1 MFGSVSLFTGTQIYN
16 GMLYVSFNLFFTSLP
31 IIWFSTMDYEYPKH
45 IIVKRPR
52 LYRIGLQDLYFNKW
66 VFWRWIFY
74 AFWQSSLILFLAY
87 YTLDHLSPDENGMF
101 GGIFM
106 GGEFIFGTLVIVSN
120 MKIMISS
127 YLVSGWM
134 LFFVIGSTLFYVLCF
149 VIISFGL
156 TSSPEFGTLTM
167 MLEAP

>member
-1 MFGSVSLFTGTQIYN
+1 M
-16 GMLYVSFNLFFTSLP
+16 
-31 IIWFSTMDYEYPKH
+31 
-45 IIVKRPR
+45 
-52 LYRIGLQDLYFNKW
+52 
-66 VFWRWIFY
+66 
-74 AFWQSSLILFLAY
+74 AY
-87 YTLDHLSPDENGMF
+87 YTLDHLSPDENGRF

-134 LFFVIGSTLFYVLCF
+134 LFFVIGSTLFYILCF

-156 TSSPEFGTLTM
+156 KASPEFGTLTM
-167 MLEAP
+167 MMSAP